1 MIHGINLFF
10 LLLLLLLA
18 SVIVLLLGEMAVLVE
33 PVIIF
38 AEHVIEALNVYHG
51 FTLGD
56 QLRTLWAITLLVS
69 QHALTEDFLNTSFVL
84 FQNFDQIEE
93 VLRYVQILV
102 NHILDLL
109 LD

>member
-38 AEHVIEALNVYHG
+38 AEHVIETFNVYHG

-56 QLRTLWAITLLVS
+56 ELRTLWAIALLVS
-69 QHALTEDFLNTSFVL
+69 EHTLT
-84 FQNFDQIEE
+84 
-93 VLRYVQILV
+93 
-102 NHILDLL
+102 
-109 LD
+109 